1 MRNVVSAAHSIRRR
15 SAVSWI
21 EEDALPLKEGS
32 KEDDTEI
39 ADLSADTIGE
49 SAAAIGDFGGGA

>member
-1 MRNVVSAAHSIRRR
+1 VSAAHSVRRR

-32 KEDDTEI
+32 KEDYTEI